1 MRVLAG
7 YNSPDISCEKRM
19 PIPPKALADDFLG
32 RFREIVSDPLNLLI
46 ERDPMAGFV
55 DGGMVC
61 LHNGI
66 YVPLAGD
73 GAYFGDFSQILVINR
88 GVHEPLEEFVFQELI
103 KLLPDSP
110 VSLELGAY
118 WAHYSMWLKQSR
130 PQGFPIL
137 LEADETHL
145 RAGVENFRRNNFAGE
160 FIQAFVGPG
169 QFEVDAFLASRPGLR
184 LDVLHSDI
192 DLHEMSMLRGAA
204 NSLQSRAVDYVLIST
219 HSQDLHH
226 QVVEEMRSHEYR
238 VEVSCDFDHE
248 STSFDGFVL
257 ASSPNVRP
265 VFSQQMNFLGRTAVV
280 QSGPTALVASLQQR

>member
-1 MRVLAG
+1 
-7 YNSPDISCEKRM
+7 
-19 PIPPKALADDFLG
+19 
-32 RFREIVSDPLNLLI
+32 
-46 ERDPMAGFV
+46 
-55 DGGMVC
+55 MVC

-88 GVHEPLEEFVFQELI
+88 GVHEPLEEFVFQELLKI
-103 KLLPDSP
+103 LPPSP
-110 VSLELGAY
+110 ISLELGAY
-118 WAHYSMWLKQSR
+118 WAHYSMWLKQAR
-130 PQGFPIL
+130 PHGFPIL
-137 LEADETHL
+137 LEADEMHL

-192 DLHEMSMLRGAA
+192 DLHEMSMLKGAT
-204 NSLQSRAVDYVLIST
+204 NSLKSRAVDYVLIST

-226 QVVEEMRSHEYR
+226 QVVKEMRSHEYR
-238 VEVSCDFDHE
+238 VEVSCDFDQE

-257 ASSPNVRP
+257 ASSPDVRP
-265 VFSQQMNFLGRTAVV
+265 VFERELKFLGRAAIVETSPLDVL
-280 QSGPTALVASLQQR
+280 TALQKRLG